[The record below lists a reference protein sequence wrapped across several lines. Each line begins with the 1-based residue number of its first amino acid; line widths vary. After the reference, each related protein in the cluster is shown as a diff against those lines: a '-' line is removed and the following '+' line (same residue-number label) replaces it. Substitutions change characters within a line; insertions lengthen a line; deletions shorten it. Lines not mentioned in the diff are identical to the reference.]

1 MVADSDL
8 KEAEALCHRALF
20 VEVGLIIRK
29 LLIAVLEGR
38 DARLTCDLI
47 ASLFG

>member
-1 MVADSDL
+1 VADSDL
-8 KEAEALCHRALF
+8 KEAEELCHRTLF
-20 VEVGLIIRK
+20 TEAGPIIRQ